1 MYASDF
7 FPTGYTKGGGEE
19 GRRGKIADK
28 QGQGPYSIA
37 LKKIENELKEIQKR
51 VDEKMGVRESDTG
64 LAPPNLWDV
73 AADAQRGGEKT
84 LQVARCQTIIRA
96 SES

>member
-1 MYASDF
+1 MGLV
-7 FPTGYTKGGGEE
+7 TL
-19 GRRGKIADK
+19 IN
-28 QGQGPYSIA
+28 QGQGPYSLA

-64 LAPPNLWDV
+64 LASPNLWDV
-73 AADAQRGGEKT
+73 AADAQRHGEKT

-96 SES
+96 GTFCRRHRLRFQLRIGIATA